1 MRKNKFVI
9 IGTMGLALGYSSC
22 VDNNYDLDNIDMT
35 LGVNTVLTLPTCS
48 TGDILLKN
56 IMDLK
61 EDGIVQS
68 VPIPMKPGEFM
79 YVVKQAGEA
88 DIAPVKIDR
97 IELSAPQVEPFN
109 SIVNLS
115 DIKGVRAMVRRTPAK
130 VSEITLPEDR
140 AYTYV
145 IDDTQGKQVIEP
157 TTARNISEDV
167 VTLKDVKFENST
179 VTLTLQITG
188 FPAHIN
194 RMHLDGLKLR
204 LPQDL
209 QVSACTLNGVKAESV
224 ESGVIRLTKD
234 VDDVVR
240 LVSDDIV
247 LKLTLVGATA
257 NEDFTFDATKHEA
270 TLKGMFK
277 IDGTFRIETAEMD
290 KDAVTQMVMDHIV
303 AHPGTDPE
311 WSEVEGVIPT
321 SITFTGS
328 TLFDNN
334 IHLTHISG
342 DFKHEVGHI
351 SPVALNDLPDFLND
365 PEVVLDLDN
374 PMVFL
379 NVQNSLPTPIQ
390 TTLTLRSETDGNTPR
405 STGVLQIAGNST
417 SQYYLA
423 EKVEQNFLPEEN
435 RQAAYEHIAG
445 MSQLI
450 KRIPKE
456 VQVEVSTVRLS
467 ATDLDITKEYPIFVN
482 YDVYAPL
489 VFGPEFYL
497 VYSSTENDWDLSDD
511 IGNLDAECLEV
522 NARISSNLMADI
534 RVSLELID
542 LEGRK
547 ITTVEDNAIVCP
559 KNAQNEPINLKIKA
573 KEGHTLREILSG
585 KDKNGKACPKLDGL
599 RYRATLNNPEDGE
612 ALNENN
618 TLKISDM
625 KVSLTGVVTYDA
637 N

>member
-22 VDNNYDLDNIDMT
+22 VDNSYDLDDIDMT
-35 LGVNTVLTLPTCS
+35 LGVNTDLTLPTSS

-68 VPIPMKPGEFM
+68 VPNPTKPGEYM
-79 YVVKQAGEA
+79 YVVKQAGQA
-88 DIAPVKIDR
+88 DIDPVKIDR
-97 IELSAPQVEPFN
+97 IELSAPQVESFT
-109 SIVNLS
+109 STVNLS
-115 DIKGVRAMVRRTPAK
+115 DLMGALSKAHRSPARAGG
-130 VSEITLPEDR
+130 ITLPEDR
-140 AYTYV
+140 VYTYV
-145 IDDTQGKQVIEP
+145 INDAQGKQVIKP
-157 TTARNISEDV
+157 TTARNISGDV
-167 VTLKDVKFENST
+167 LSLKDVKFEAST
-179 VTLTLQITG
+179 VTLTLKITG
-188 FPAHIN
+188 FPTHIN
-194 RMHLDGLKLR
+194 RMHLDGLTLR
-204 LPQDL
+204 LPKDL

-240 LVSDDIV
+240 LVSDDVV

-257 NEDFTFDATKHEA
+257 NEDFTFDATRHEA

-290 KDAVTQMVMDHIV
+290 KDVITQMVMDYIV
-303 AHPGTDPE
+303 AHPGTIPE

-328 TLFDNN
+328 TLFDKN

-423 EKVEQNFLPEEN
+423 EKVEQSFLPEEN
-435 RQAAYEHIAG
+435 RQAAYEHVAG

-489 VFGPEFYL
+489 VFGPDFYL
-497 VYSSTENDWDLSDD
+497 VYSSTEKDWDLGED
-511 IGNLDAECLEV
+511 IGKLDAECLEV
-522 NARISSNLMADI
+522 NAKISSNLMTDM
-534 RVSLELID
+534 RLSLELID
-542 LEGRK
+542 QEGRK
-547 ITTVEDNAIVCP
+547 ITTVEDNAIICP
-559 KNAQNEPINLKIKA
+559 KNANNVPINLKIKA
-573 KEGHTLREILSG
+573 KEGHTLREILCG
-585 KDKNGKACPKLDGL
+585 IDQNGKACPKLDGL
-599 RYRATLNNPEDGE
+599 RYRATLNNPDKGE